1 MLVTDERPEVDELDD
16 DLDLSVE
23 DADEEFST
31 KPKTDSPSL
40 WQRIRRFFIT
50 TSAEKRAETRAR
62 LTALTRAI
70 ETYPSSAVNY
80 VLRGELHLELGQMD
94 LAQEDFEQAI
104 VLAEKQYE
112 NDRWGLGSQAI
123 LDRARRGLQQIVR

>member
-1 MLVTDERPEVDELDD
+1 MLVTEERPEVDEIDD
-16 DLDLSVE
+16 DLDLALE
-23 DADEEFST
+23 DTDEEFSA
-31 KPKTDSPSL
+31 KSQSDMLSL
-40 WQRIRRFFIT
+40 WQRIRRFFFT
-50 TSAEKRAETRAR
+50 TSAEKRAETRLR

-80 VLRGELHLELGQMD
+80 VLRGELHLELEQMD

-104 VLAEKQYE
+104 ALAEEQYE

-123 LDRARRGLQQIVR
+123 LDRARHGLQQIVR